1 MTEKKIYDTV
11 IVGAG
16 PAGLTAAIY
25 AGRATLDTLVIEAN
39 QIGGQV
45 TTTSVVWNYPGV
57 EKVDGTALMNQMQQQ
72 AVHFGVQLT
81 KDQIDSYDLPGDVKV
96 LHGKRKDYYARSVII
111 AGGAK
116 PRELNFPGEKE
127 FKGHGIAFCSTC
139 DGELFS
145 GLDVFVIGGGYA
157 AAEEADYLTRYA
169 KQVTV
174 LVRESHFT
182 CAPLTAAKALNNP
195 KVTVKYN
202 TEIVKVTG
210 NAYLKTAVIKNNQ
223 TGKVETY
230 RPDLQDQTFGIF
242 IYIGTQPA
250 TQQLTALLDH
260 DEHGYLKVKQ
270 NLQTNLPGVFA
281 AGDIVAKPLRQIVT
295 AAGDGALAAT
305 SAEHY
310 VTALKQRLH
319 IPVKRQ
325 EKQPTKPVGQTTQ
338 LNAEPVKPTVHQG
351 KWFNSKLQAGLK
363 PILARL
369 TKKAVLEVW
378 DDDSQK
384 SQELQSFIQ
393 EFCALDVHLVYQVKP
408 APQAETYLP
417 AVRLLDEQQNDTGI
431 RFGGIPT
438 GHELNSLV
446 LAVYNTAGPGQELS
460 PKLVAQIKALPP
472 TKIQIGVA
480 LTCHFCPDVVA
491 TCQHMAALNPNISAE
506 MIDLQLFPE
515 LRKQKHIMSVPATMI
530 NDGDVI
536 FGSQTPEQ
544 LVTAC
549 EQAANKQ

>member
-1 MTEKKIYDTV
+1 MTEKKIYDT
-11 IVGAG
+11 IIIGAG

-45 TTTSVVWNYPGV
+45 TTTSVVWNYPAV
-57 EKVDGTALMNQMQQQ
+57 EKIDGTALMNQMQQQ

-81 KDQIDSYDLPGDVKV
+81 KDQINGYELQGDLKV
-96 LHGKRKDYYARSVII
+96 LHGKRQDYYTRSVII

-169 KQVTV
+169 KHVTV
-174 LVRESHFT
+174 LVREPHFT

-202 TEIVKVTG
+202 SEIVKVTG
-210 NAYLKTAVIKNNQ
+210 KDYLETAVIKNNQ

-230 RPDLQDQTFGIF
+230 RPDPAEQTFGIF

-250 TQQLTALLDH
+250 TRQLTTLLAH
-260 DEHGYLKVKQ
+260 DEHGYLKVDQ

-281 AGDIVAKPLRQIVT
+281 AGDIIVKPLRQIVT
-295 AAGDGALAAT
+295 AAADGAIAAT

-338 LNAEPVKPTVHQG
+338 LNAEPAKPTIHQG
-351 KWFNSKLQAGLK
+351 KWFNSKLQASLK

-378 DDDSQK
+378 DDGSQK

-393 EFCALDVHLVYQVKP
+393 EFCALDEHLVFQVKP
-408 APQAETYLP
+408 APAGETYLP
-417 AVRLLDEQQNDTGI
+417 AVRLLDAQQDDTGI

-446 LAVYNTAGPGQELS
+446 LAVYNAAGPGQELS
-460 PKLVAQIKALPP
+460 PELVERIKSLPP

-491 TCQHMAALNPNISAE
+491 TCQHMAVLNPNISAE
-506 MIDLQLFPE
+506 MIDLQLFPK

-530 NDGDVI
+530 DDGDVI

-549 EQAANKQ
+549 EQAANKK